1 MKSIALFHVNFS
13 RSDVK
18 KLSIPTEP
26 AICVTV
32 EIYAPVETSDSGQ
45 TAWVL
50 RPREV
55 LTGRL
60 TVTEN
65 LEASTAC

>member
-45 TAWVL
+45 TA
-50 RPREV
+50 
-55 LTGRL
+55 
-60 TVTEN
+60 
-65 LEASTAC
+65 